1 MVRGKSMLTCQNC
14 HAGNPEGMRFCLQ
27 CGSSLVPTATAEAA
41 SAALEPAI
49 PEAPAAPAPVVQE
62 TPVPPTP
69 PLSPLRQQRTPQA
82 TVNLKIAATPVMAPR
97 TSPLAPNPRPSLGD
111 DSAEID
117 EESLKKSFQ
126 RPIPH
131 HPDAVV
137 CRFCKGPLDLGGDY
151 CEHCGA
157 PVAEA
162 APPGMV
168 PPKPKVV
175 EPPPAAQDEDPLA
188 AILGPAK
195 NSAPPAA
202 SAPHAPLSSTG
213 LHPSPTPTPAAK
225 PAMHL
230 EPQRTA
236 PHHTPHLPPPP
247 AHPEEQQAG
256 LMGKLKGL
264 FKKG

>member
-1 MVRGKSMLTCQNC
+1 V
-14 HAGNPEGMRFCLQ
+14 
-27 CGSSLVPTATAEAA
+27 
-41 SAALEPAI
+41 
-49 PEAPAAPAPVVQE
+49 
-62 TPVPPTP
+62 
-69 PLSPLRQQRTPQA
+69 SPLRAPRNPSA
-82 TVNLKIAATPVMAPR
+82 TVNLKIAATPVMSPR
-97 TSPLAPNPRPSLGD
+97 STQLAENPRPSLGD
-111 DSAEID
+111 DAVEVD
-117 EESLKKSFQ
+117 DESLKKSFQ
-126 RPIPH
+126 RPVPH

-168 PPKPKVV
+168 PPKPKAP
-175 EPPPAAQDEDPLA
+175 EPPPPPEADPLA

-195 NSAPPAA
+195 TPVPPAA
-202 SAPHAPLSSTG
+202 SATTVAPLSSTG
-213 LHPSPTPTPAAK
+213 LHARPAPQPAAK

-236 PHHTPHLPPPP
+236 AHHTPHLPPPP
-247 AHPEEQQAG
+247 PSAEDQPSG